1 MIQLSVYREAE
12 ATDEPQILSFEELAP
27 QVRRSRF
34 RIVTEEGSG
43 SERSVVPGILHE
55 LTAQKARKCYHNSTC
70 PACRRI
76 TVEPIELNDAQIS
89 RNGAVRWGT
98 ATVVGFSCNACG
110 HEWPA

>member
-1 MIQLSVYREAE
+1 MIQLSVYRESDNA
-12 ATDEPQILSFEELAP
+12 DEPHILSFEELAP

-34 RIVTEEGSG
+34 RVVSEGASA
-43 SERSVVPGILHE
+43 SERSVVPRILHE
-55 LTAQKARKCYHNSTC
+55 LTALKARQCYHNSSC
-70 PACRRI
+70 PACRRV